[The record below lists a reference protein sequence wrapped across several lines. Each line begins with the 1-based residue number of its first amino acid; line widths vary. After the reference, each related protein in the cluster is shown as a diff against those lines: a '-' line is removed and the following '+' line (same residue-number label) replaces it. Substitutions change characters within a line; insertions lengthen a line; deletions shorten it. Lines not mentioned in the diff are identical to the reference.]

1 MKQLFN
7 TTCLLLLICGF
18 TACKKDKLALHSK
31 TFNLQKFSANLKTQI
46 TASESTQPE
55 GYSFIINRDGQI
67 ADSFSFGI
75 AYKNSAAGNG
85 AWHANQE
92 INIASVTKAF
102 TAMAV
107 FQLLKKNNLKV
118 TDSIG
123 NWLPAYFNAS
133 TAIRNTSFEKL
144 MTHSSGI
151 LESSTSYDS
160 IIAIVRRPLANPS
173 RPFNQYS
180 NVNFAIF
187 RIIIPFLRDK
197 SSATSQEASMIP
209 ANPDGYEKWLS
220 GQYIGYMQQN
230 VFTPAGLGTTNCKPS
245 LNTAQAFSEPSNV
258 TQSVANLNDWTEVCG
273 GGGYFMS
280 VREMAQVMAYLAHS
294 TALLDFNQKQLMDS
308 KYMGWDISDS
318 RMTYAGRAYGKNG
331 ALRWDSNNNGVAP
344 DQGDAG
350 LQTLV
355 MKFPNAVELALAIN
369 SLPGQ
374 WRSLSGM
381 AAVAYDGAWE

>member
-1 MKQLFN
+1 MKQLLN
-7 TTCLLLLICGF
+7 TTCLLLLICSF
-18 TACKKDKLALHSK
+18 TACQKEKLALHSK
-31 TFNLQKFSANLKTQI
+31 TFNLAKFSANLKLQI
-46 TASESTQPE
+46 DTSFTTMPE
-55 GYSFIINRDGQI
+55 GYSFMINREGKI
-67 ADSFSFGI
+67 ADSFSYGI
-75 AYKNSAAGNG
+75 AYKNSAAGNVN
-85 AWHANQE
+85 WHANQE
-92 INIASVTKAF
+92 INVASVTKTL
-102 TAMAV
+102 TAVAV

-118 TDSIG
+118 TDAIG
-123 NWLPAYFNAS
+123 NWLPAYFNAT
-133 TAIRNTSFEKL
+133 TAIKNTTFEQL

-160 IIAIVRRPLANPS
+160 IITIVRRPLANPS

-209 ANPDGYEKWLS
+209 TNPDGYEKWLS

-230 VFTPAGLGTTNCKPS
+230 VFTPAGLGITNCKPS
-245 LNTAQAFSEPSNV
+245 LNTAQAFSEPTGIGQAV
-258 TQSVANLNDWTEVCG
+258 VNLVDWTEICG

-280 VREMAQVMAYLAHS
+280 VREMAQFMAYLS
-294 TALLDFNQKQLMDS
+294 NTTLLLDFDQKQLMDS
-308 KYMGWDISDS
+308 KYMGWDTGDS

-331 ALRWDSNNNGVAP
+331 ALRWDSNGNGVAP
-344 DQGDAG
+344 DAGDAG
-350 LQTLV
+350 LQTLI
-355 MKFPNAVELALAIN
+355 MKFPNKVELSLAIN